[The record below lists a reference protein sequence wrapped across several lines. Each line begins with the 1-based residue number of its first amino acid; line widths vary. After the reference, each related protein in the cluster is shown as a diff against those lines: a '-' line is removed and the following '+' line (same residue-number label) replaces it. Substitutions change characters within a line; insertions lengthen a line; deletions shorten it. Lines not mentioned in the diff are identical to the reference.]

1 MIVYQRVVRVRI
13 EDVGLLMLFTDSQT
27 EGKTQCLAADRV
39 RPAQVFDYPTI
50 RMLQE
55 YLIRESQE

>member
-1 MIVYQRVVRVRI
+1 MIVYHRVVRVRI
-13 EDVGLLMLFTDSQT
+13 EDVGLLMLFIDSQK
-27 EGKTQCLAADRV
+27 EGTARCLVADRV
-39 RPAQVFDYPTI
+39 KPAQVFDYPTI